1 MIVRVR
7 LLVCVLAA
15 LLLAGCAAACAD
27 DAKKPAV
34 SQVLMLVGGPYHDNP
49 ALYPILQKKLE
60 DTGEFK
66 LTISKDLDQFKTEN
80 IKKYDLVI
88 VYATR
93 LTLSK
98 EQEQGLVSFVE
109 NGKGLVGIHC
119 ATDTFRESDAYWKLV
134 GGRFRTHG
142 SETFQVNVTA
152 KRNPIVEGMSSF
164 QITDETYSDDFHPDS
179 KCITI
184 MRREKDSE
192 PAAWIQYYGKGR
204 VFVTG
209 LGHGKPA
216 WENPAFQ
223 QLVTKG
229 AEWATYR
236 LNP

>member
-1 MIVRVR
+1 MKVR
-7 LLVCVLAA
+7 LLICVLVA

-27 DAKKPAV
+27 DAKKPAPV
-34 SQVLMLVGGPYHDNP
+34 SQVLMLVGGPFHDN
-49 ALYPILQKKLE
+49 AELYPILQKKLE
-60 DTGEFK
+60 GTGEFK
-66 LTISKDLDQFKTEN
+66 LNVTHDLDQFKPEN

-88 VYATR
+88 VYATQ
-93 LTLSK
+93 LKMNK
-98 EQEQGLVSFVE
+98 EQEQGLLSFVDS
-109 NGKGLVGIHC
+109 GKGLVGIHC
-119 ATDTFRESDAYWKLV
+119 ATDCFKDSDAYWKMV
-134 GGRFRTHG
+134 GGKFRTHG
-142 SETFQVNVTA
+142 SGTFQVNVTA
-152 KRNPIVEGMSSF
+152 KRNPIVAGMSSF

-179 KCITI
+179 KVNVI

-223 QLVTKG
+223 QLVTQG
-229 AEWATYR
+229 AEWATLR